1 MLMAACVAPAQPAA
15 PVAEAP
21 KATGA
26 PKAEAA
32 KPTDAPKAEA
42 PAAGPS
48 KLLLSMKGP
57 GGGNPFWAAV
67 QAGAES
73 AAKAMGV
80 ELSVQAPPQETDVAA
95 QVQQVEDA
103 IAAGVT
109 GIIIAPTDPA
119 ALKPV
124 LEGAIAKGIKVVFV
138 DTKGTVDGV
147 TFIGTNNE
155 VGAALGADYLCKNV
169 EKGAKVAILQG
180 IITQSTGKARADG
193 AKKGL
198 TDCGLNIVAELP
210 AEWDKAKG
218 QSVMEDILT
227 KNPDLKGLFASNDN
241 MALGAVEA
249 LKAAKLIGKVV
260 VVGFDANPDAATA
273 VLAGDMQATV
283 AQNPTN
289 MGKFG
294 VENVLKLIKGDK
306 IDAVIDTGTIL
317 VDKSNADKF
326 GGKTPAGAAA
336 AAPAMDMKDVEILI
350 SMKGPGGGNPFW
362 AAVEKGATE
371 AGTAMG
377 VKVTVQAPPQ
387 ETDVAAQVQQVEDA
401 IAKGVKGIA
410 IAPTDPAA
418 LKPVLEGAIAKG
430 VKVVF
435 IDTKG
440 LVDGV
445 TFIGTNNEVGAAL
458 GAKYVCDNVPK
469 GAKVAILQGIITQST
484 GKARADGAKKGLTD
498 CGLNIVAELPAEW
511 DKAKGQAAMEDIL
524 TKNPDLAGVFASN
537 DNMALGAVEAIKA
550 AKLGGKVLVVGFDAN
565 PDAAAAV
572 LAGDMGATVAQA
584 PVNMGK
590 FGVESVIKLLKGE
603 TLDPVIDTGTVLVD
617 KSNADKYK

>member
-1 MLMAACVAPAQPAA
+1 MKRRISVLNLAAAAAMLMAACVAPAQPAA

-21 KATGA
+21 KATEA

-218 QSVMEDILT
+218 RSISQGEANLLDICKGMRDAKITVFTIAYDITNPKVTELLKACAPGNYYEPDAGGSEIKQMIVCGYEAAT
-227 KNPDLKGLFASNDN
+227 RGHFADLQERVGLVAQPLEPKNMDDVYKP
-241 MALGAVEA
+241 ALGAVHLSWA
-249 LKAAKLIGKVV
+249 NLI
-260 VVGFDANPDAATA
+260 
-273 VLAGDMQATV
+273 
-283 AQNPTN
+283 
-289 MGKFG
+289 
-294 VENVLKLIKGDK
+294 
-306 IDAVIDTGTIL
+306 
-317 VDKSNADKF
+317 
-326 GGKTPAGAAA
+326 
-336 AAPAMDMKDVEILI
+336 
-350 SMKGPGGGNPFW
+350 
-362 AAVEKGATE
+362 
-371 AGTAMG
+371 
-377 VKVTVQAPPQ
+377 
-387 ETDVAAQVQQVEDA
+387 
-401 IAKGVKGIA
+401 
-410 IAPTDPAA
+410 
-418 LKPVLEGAIAKG
+418 
-430 VKVVF
+430 
-435 IDTKG
+435 
-440 LVDGV
+440 
-445 TFIGTNNEVGAAL
+445 
-458 GAKYVCDNVPK
+458 
-469 GAKVAILQGIITQST
+469 
-484 GKARADGAKKGLTD
+484 
-498 CGLNIVAELPAEW
+498 
-511 DKAKGQAAMEDIL
+511 
-524 TKNPDLAGVFASN
+524 
-537 DNMALGAVEAIKA
+537 
-550 AKLGGKVLVVGFDAN
+550 
-565 PDAAAAV
+565 
-572 LAGDMGATVAQA
+572 
-584 PVNMGK
+584 
-590 FGVESVIKLLKGE
+590 
-603 TLDPVIDTGTVLVD
+603 
-617 KSNADKYK
+617 